1 MRTIREMKPRPKH
14 LRPAF
19 TLLELV
25 LVLLILTIAMAIAS
39 PSLRNFWKGNRVKDA
54 GEQLAYITRLART
67 QAISDG
73 AVYRLNIDSNGTG
86 YALYVQQAE
95 GFVLIPSNNFL
106 LPEEAHV
113 EVTKADGSTADHIDF
128 FPNGRTEPAS
138 IRLSAAGQNDIVLVC
153 PSPTET
159 FSLVNAQGGAQ

>member
-1 MRTIREMKPRPKH
+1 MKRRSKH

-19 TLLELV
+19 TLMELV
-25 LVLLILTIAMAIAS
+25 LVLLILTIAMAIAA

-73 AVYRLNIDSNGTG
+73 AVYRLGIDANGAG

-95 GFVLIPSNNFL
+95 GFVLIPTNNFA
-106 LPEEAHV
+106 LPEETRL
-113 EVTKADGSTADHIDF
+113 EVTKADGSAVDHIDF

-138 IRLSAAGQNDIVLVC
+138 IRLSAAGYNDIVLTC

-159 FSLVNAQGGAQ
+159 FSLVSADGGVR

>member
-1 MRTIREMKPRPKH
+1 MKRRSKH

-19 TLLELV
+19 TLMELV
-25 LVLLILTIAMAIAS
+25 LVLLILTIAMAIAA

-73 AVYRLNIDSNGTG
+73 AVYRLGIDANGAG

-95 GFVLIPSNNFL
+95 GFVLIPTNNFA
-106 LPEEAHV
+106 LPEETRL
-113 EVTKADGSTADHIDF
+113 EVTKADGSAVDHIDF

-138 IRLSAAGQNDIVLVC
+138 IRLSAAGYNDIVLTC
-153 PSPTET
+153 LSPTET
-159 FSLVNAQGGAQ
+159 FSLVSADGGVR

>member
-1 MRTIREMKPRPKH
+1 M
-14 LRPAF
+14 
-19 TLLELV
+19 ELV
-25 LVLLILTIAMAIAS
+25 LVLVILTIAMAIAA

-73 AVYRLNIDSNGTG
+73 AVYRLGVDPNGTG
-86 YALYVQQAE
+86 YALYVQQAD

-106 LPEEAHV
+106 LPEETRL
-113 EVTKADGSTADHIDF
+113 EVTKADGSIADHIDF

-138 IRLSAAGQNDIVLVC
+138 IRLSAAGYNDIVLLC

-159 FSLVNAQGGAQ
+159 FSVVGPDGGVQ

>member
-1 MRTIREMKPRPKH
+1 M
-14 LRPAF
+14 
-19 TLLELV
+19 ELV
-25 LVLLILTIAMAIAS
+25 LVLLILTIAMAIAA

-73 AVYRLNIDSNGTG
+73 AVYRLGIDQDGAG

-95 GFVLIPSNNFL
+95 GFVIIPSNNFA
-106 LPEEAHV
+106 LPEETRL
-113 EVTKADGSTADHIDF
+113 EVTKVDGSSADHIDF
-128 FPNGRTEPAS
+128 FPNGRTEPAT
-138 IRLSAAGQNDIVLVC
+138 IRLSAAGYNDIVLMC

-159 FSLVNAQGGAQ
+159 FSLVGPDGGVR

>member
-1 MRTIREMKPRPKH
+1 MKPRRKH
-14 LRPAF
+14 VRPGF

-25 LVLLILTIAMAIAS
+25 LVLLILSIAMAIAS
-39 PSLRNFWKGNRVKDA
+39 PSLRNFWKGNRMKDA

-73 AVYRLNIDSNGTG
+73 AVYRLGVDANGTG

-95 GFVLIPSNNFL
+95 GFVPIPSNNFS
-106 LPEEAHV
+106 LPEETRM
-113 EVTKADGSTADHIDF
+113 EVTKVDGSSADHIDF

-138 IRLSAAGQNDIVLVC
+138 IRLSAAGYSDIVLTC
-153 PSPTET
+153 PSPTEM
-159 FSLVNAQGGAQ
+159 FSLVGADGSVQ

>member
-1 MRTIREMKPRPKH
+1 MKLSRKHIRRG
-14 LRPAF
+14 F
-19 TLLELV
+19 TLMELV
-25 LVLLILTIAMAIAS
+25 LVLVIITIAMAMAA

-73 AVYRLNIDSNGTG
+73 AVYRLNIDSNGAG
-86 YALYVQQAE
+86 YALYVQQAQ

-113 EVTKADGSTADHIDF
+113 EVTKADGSA
-128 FPNGRTEPAS
+128 
-138 IRLSAAGQNDIVLVC
+138 
-153 PSPTET
+153 
-159 FSLVNAQGGAQ
+159 

>member
-1 MRTIREMKPRPKH
+1 MI
-14 LRPAF
+14 LRRKQFRSAF
-19 TLLELV
+19 TLMELV
-25 LVLLILTIAMAIAS
+25 LVLLLLTIAMAIAA
-39 PSLRNFWKGNRVKDA
+39 PALRNFWKGNRIKDA

-73 AVYRLNIDSNGTG
+73 AVYRLGIDANGAG

-95 GFVLIPSNNFL
+95 GFVLIPSDNFA
-106 LPEEAHV
+106 LPEEARV
-113 EVTKADGSTADHIDF
+113 EVTKADGSSADHIDF

-138 IRLSAAGQNDIVLVC
+138 IRLSAAGYNDIILIC

-159 FSLVNAQGGAQ
+159 FSLASAQGGVR

>member
-1 MRTIREMKPRPKH
+1 MKRRPKH
-14 LRPAF
+14 FRPAF
-19 TLLELV
+19 TLMELV
-25 LVLLILTIAMAIAS
+25 LVLLILTIAMAIAA

-73 AVYRLNIDSNGTG
+73 AVYRLGIDANGTG

-95 GFVLIPSNNFL
+95 GFVLIPSNNFA
-106 LPEEAHV
+106 LPEETRV
-113 EVTKADGSTADHIDF
+113 EVTKADGSAADHIDF

-138 IRLSAAGQNDIVLVC
+138 IRLSAAGYNDIILTC

-159 FSLVNAQGGAQ
+159 FSLVSADGGAQ

>member
-1 MRTIREMKPRPKH
+1 MKSRPKH

-54 GEQLAYITRLART
+54 GEQLSYITRLART

-73 AVYRLNIDSNGTG
+73 AVYRLGIDADGAG
-86 YALYVQQAE
+86 YALYVQQAS
-95 GFVLIPSNNFL
+95 GFVLIPSDNFA
-106 LPEEAHV
+106 LPEETHV
-113 EVTKADGSTADHIDF
+113 EVTKADGSSADHIDF
-128 FPNGRTEPAS
+128 YPNGRTEPAS
-138 IRLSAAGQNDIVLVC
+138 IRLTATGYNDIVLTC

-159 FSLVNAQGGAQ
+159 FSLVRADGSVQ